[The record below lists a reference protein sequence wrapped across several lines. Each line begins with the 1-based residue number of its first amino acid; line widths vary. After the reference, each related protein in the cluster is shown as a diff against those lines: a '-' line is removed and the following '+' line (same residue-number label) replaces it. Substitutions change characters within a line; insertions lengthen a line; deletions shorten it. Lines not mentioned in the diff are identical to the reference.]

1 MRYIFSLLDC
11 TVYSKW
17 KQITKWYLENMIYRP
32 FFCLY
37 IHKRCPFCLCAEGGH
52 PVWWF
57 FWLPSCWNRRWG
69 QEMYSLTVLS
79 ELRHFPFWTDAW
91 IACST
96 QAPEEL
102 ILWQPAFFP
111 AQGQPWRKSG
121 ERELTKFHSLL
132 LTVFSGW
139 FQPRNHSSFLAK
151 MINVKYWQVAKS

>member
-17 KQITKWYLENMIYRP
+17 KQITKWYFENTIYRP

-37 IHKRCPFCLCAEGGH
+37 IPKRCPFCLCAEGGH

-57 FWLPSCWNRRWG
+57 FWLPSCWNRRSG
-69 QEMYSLTVLS
+69 QGMYSLMVLS
-79 ELRHFPFWTDAW
+79 GLRHGLAL
-91 IACST
+91 
-96 QAPEEL
+96 EL
-102 ILWQPAFFP
+102 HVVHRLQKSWFFGNLLFFP
-111 AQGQPWRKSG
+111 AQGQPWRKRG

-139 FQPRNHSSFLAK
+139 FQPRNHLSFLAK
-151 MINVKYWQVAKS
+151 MINAKYWQVAES